1 MSQATLPR
9 TNNGFTLVELLVAMV
24 IIAVGMFG
32 VLESIN
38 VTLQHNLKNELRNE
52 GVRLGEKYMTD
63 LRGRPFDKLSTS
75 YTPFNE
81 AVSVRGVSK
90 NFKVE
95 RSMQILNYDGT
106 APSTKQ
112 LNVQVKWA
120 YRNITSVNRV
130 DSVVAKQ

>member
-1 MSQATLPR
+1 MLQQALIR
-9 TNNGFTLVELLVAMV
+9 NNKGFTLVELLVALV
-24 IIAVGMFG
+24 IVAVGMFG

-81 AVSVRGVSK
+81 AVRVRGASK
-90 NFKVE
+90 NFRVE

-106 APSTKQ
+106 QPSTKQ
-112 LNVQVKWA
+112 LTVQVKWA
-120 YRNITSVNRV
+120 YRNLTSLNQVN
-130 DSVVAKQ
+130 SVVAKP